1 MKVFIFLPLI
11 LVAFLFENAESNPER
26 FYGLIVD
33 PNAKNT
39 PEELARLDQIYNSV
53 SRNMI
58 PSSFD
63 ARDFGKVLTYLSN
76 QFIFLFFTLI
86 ILQIRNSLMK

>member
-1 MKVFIFLPLI
+1 MKVIIFLPLI
-11 LVAFLFENAESNPER
+11 LAAFLFENAASNPER

-63 ARDFGKVLTYLSN
+63 ARDYGKVLAEIHLLIL
-76 QFIFLFFTLI
+76 FIYH
-86 ILQIRNSLMK
+86 